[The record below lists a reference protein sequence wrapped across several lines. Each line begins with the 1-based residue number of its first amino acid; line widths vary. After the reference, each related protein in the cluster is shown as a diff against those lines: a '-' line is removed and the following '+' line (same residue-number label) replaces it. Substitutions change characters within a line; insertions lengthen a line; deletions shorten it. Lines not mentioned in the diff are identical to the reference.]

1 MVQRNRQVFAFKK
14 NIQNLKFNILYWNAG
29 GLNENKIIMFKQI
42 LRKNPNDIFA
52 IIDAGKMAEDDE
64 KLSKYFKSYQLKQL
78 KRGRSHSSGMII
90 GVKVEL
96 VCRFKVVKEMNQIDH
111 LEAVS
116 LSVWKDK
123 QEFNSIILYNP
134 PNNKANFEAIPLNQ
148 DCVWIGDFNSPSP
161 RWGYKQSTSS
171 GKNLEDFLDSSN
183 DHKVLSI
190 VLVKDSVEMKE
201 RKTFTSWNLKKSN
214 WNLYRDLTDANL
226 NGLFFSENINFAE
239 EILREKLLKCAK
251 QSIPRGKIFD
261 YNPFWSP
268 ILSELT
274 TLRDEALH
282 DLENCFSVERSIELK
297 KRQANLLREIN
308 SSKNFKFLEKLES
321 LNFVN
326 NASHSHKLIS
336 QMNETHS
343 EKSNEALIVN
353 DNILTSNAKK
363 AKAFAKYF
371 AKVSSKKSKFPKIS
385 RNQKVISFSLRE
397 LTNAV
402 DSLEH
407 GKAPGPCGIMPEFIK
422 YLGMNSLLVLL
433 AFFNLVL
440 AKGIPDIWRKAWIIP
455 ILKPGKS
462 PSDLAS
468 YRPIALTS
476 VLCKLYEK
484 MLMNR
489 LNFHIESE
497 RKINP
502 EQGAFRCFRSALD
515 QVSFI
520 VQRIQD
526 GF

>member
-148 DCVWIGDFNSPSP
+148 DCVWIGDFNSPSL

-171 GKNLEDFLDSSN
+171 GKNLEDFLDSSPLERIESEIKDDYTFLSSIGAKSSPDLVLAHTNIVKSVSQSSVALPSGN

-402 DSLEH
+402 
-407 GKAPGPCGIMPEFIK
+407 
-422 YLGMNSLLVLL
+422 
-433 AFFNLVL
+433 
-440 AKGIPDIWRKAWIIP
+440 
-455 ILKPGKS
+455 
-462 PSDLAS
+462 
-468 YRPIALTS
+468 LT
-476 VLCKLYEK
+476 
-484 MLMNR
+484 
-489 LNFHIESE
+489 
-497 RKINP
+497 
-502 EQGAFRCFRSALD
+502 
-515 QVSFI
+515 
-520 VQRIQD
+520 
-526 GF
+526 